1 MDRVKRYLFKSQ
13 PVRRQNFSQD
23 ITPGDRRHRIVESKV
38 QHLQERIRYG
48 AEMISK
54 GQLAGKK

>member
-1 MDRVKRYLFKSQ
+1 MDKVKRYLFHSQ

-23 ITPGDRRHRIVESKV
+23 ITPHDRRHRIVGGNIHHSW
-38 QHLQERIRYG
+38 ERVRYG

-54 GQLAGKK
+54 GHGQGER